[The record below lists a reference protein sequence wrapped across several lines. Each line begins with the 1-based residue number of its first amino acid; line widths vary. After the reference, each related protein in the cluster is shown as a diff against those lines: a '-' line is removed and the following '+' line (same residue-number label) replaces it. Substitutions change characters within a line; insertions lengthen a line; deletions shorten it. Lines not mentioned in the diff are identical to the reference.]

1 MATVRLSD
9 VVVPEVFNAYMAK
22 DTMVNTRLWK
32 SGVLRPNPKLS
43 SFLAGG
49 GRTCQVPFWNDL
61 DNTPANISS
70 DDPSSNA
77 TPLKVTASRD
87 ICIRHNRNQS
97 WQDADLVAELAG
109 SDPMQHIKTRV
120 MTYWEREKQ
129 RCLIA
134 ALRGVFAD
142 NIANDAGDMVYDVAA
157 DLDKVSITDA
167 DRISSEAIIDC
178 TQTMG
183 DAAAYDNNRLKL
195 LVMHSVPFRKLQ
207 KLNLIDYIPDSE
219 GKINFPTYLG
229 YEVLVSDQVP
239 AIAGTNQTTYWTFLL
254 GAGAFCYDEHPV
266 AVPTATDRSE
276 LAGDGAGVETLT
288 TRQQWVMHPHGI
300 KFTDSSVAGQ
310 SPTDTEYQNAANW
323 DRVYP
328 ERKQINMALL
338 RTNG

>member
-32 SGVLRPNPKLS
+32 SGVLRPNPKMAQ
-43 SFLAGG
+43 FLAGG
-49 GRTCQVPFWNDL
+49 GRTAQVPFWNDL

-70 DDPSSNA
+70 DDPGSNA
-77 TPLKVTASRD
+77 VPLKVTASRD
-87 ICIRHNRNQS
+87 TCIRHNRNQS

-109 SDPMQHIKTRV
+109 SDPLQHIRNRV
-120 MTYWEREKQ
+120 LSYWEREKQ

-134 ALRGVFAD
+134 SLRGVFAD
-142 NIANDAGDMVYDVAA
+142 NIANDNGDMVYDVST
-157 DLDKVSITDA
+157 DLDKASITDA

-195 LVMHSVPFRKLQ
+195 LIMHSVPFRKLQ

-219 GKINFPTYLG
+219 GKIHFPTYLG
-229 YEVLVSDQVP
+229 YEVIVSDQCP
-239 AIAGTNQTTYWTFLL
+239 AIAGVEQTTYWTFLL

-266 AVPTATDRSE
+266 AVPTATDRDE

-310 SPTDTEYQNAANW
+310 SPTDTELLNDANW